1 MSTCILENDCRLT
14 ISKGIHYIIGM
25 VLYSSIS
32 LNEEKHPGNLLKE
45 QWLWIWPTSVYW
57 WVSYMNEKVAFCDK
71 HRYRLCK
78 KITWVYIIP
87 VYMHHTKLCIV
98 AITEIHFY
106 EKIPNV
112 RRKIKTKPLPLL
124 TPLKV
129 HCLYTFVS
137 RIINISITGGYFL
150 RHPPFSSLFFQ
161 ISLSLTTEKIADSL

>member
-1 MSTCILENDCRLT
+1 M
-14 ISKGIHYIIGM
+14 
-25 VLYSSIS
+25 
-32 LNEEKHPGNLLKE
+32 
-45 QWLWIWPTSVYW
+45 
-57 WVSYMNEKVAFCDK
+57 
-71 HRYRLCK
+71 
-78 KITWVYIIP
+78 TWVYIIL

-98 AITEIHFY
+98 AITEIRFY

-112 RRKIKTKPLPLL
+112 RQYIKTKPLPLL

-161 ISLSLTTEKIADSL
+161 ISLSLITEKIACNMWLDGFIYTCCHYVTWLLFNLQKFRFAIIFLEIKNRFKILFPMMFSQIQNKSPLIFYER

>member
-1 MSTCILENDCRLT
+1 
-14 ISKGIHYIIGM
+14 M
-25 VLYSSIS
+25 VLYLSTS

-78 KITWVYIIP
+78 KITWVYIIL

-112 RRKIKTKPLPLL
+112 RRYIKTKPLPLL

-137 RIINISITGGYFL
+137 RIINISITGGVFSTASTLFITFL
-150 RHPPFSSLFFQ
+150 SNIPFFDNWKDRRQSVTCSLMV
-161 ISLSLTTEKIADSL
+161 LYTPVVTM

>member
-1 MSTCILENDCRLT
+1 
-14 ISKGIHYIIGM
+14 M
-25 VLYSSIS
+25 VLYSSTS

-57 WVSYMNEKVAFCDK
+57 WVSYMKEKVAFCDK

-78 KITWVYIIP
+78 KITWVYIIL
-87 VYMHHTKLCIV
+87 VYMHHTKLWIV

-112 RRKIKTKPLPLL
+112 RRYIKTKPLPLL

-137 RIINISITGGYFL
+137 RIININISITGGIFYGIHPFHHFSFKYPFL
-150 RHPPFSSLFFQ
+150 WQLKRSQ
-161 ISLSLTTEKIADSL
+161 TVCNM